1 MTREPAPERDAPS
14 ASRARAG
21 SPPVRE
27 AALAVITALET
38 WALRPGPTSD
48 ITPEA
53 LKALI
58 DEIEVLPEEGEP
70 FELVLDDLGRRVL
83 AHGVRP
89 WDPATLAHLHSPTL
103 PEAAATE
110 LAIGATNQSLDSYDQ
125 APAAT
130 LLEDHLVRW
139 LAGRLG
145 LPASTASGV
154 MTAGGTASNLLGLLL
169 ARDHATPHPVGDGG
183 LPAAAA
189 AWRIV
194 ASADAHFSVARAAAI
209 LGLGRRSVVPVATDP
224 DGRMDVAALDRTLD
238 RLDHDGLRAIA
249 VVGTAGTTDRGA
261 VDPLAALAD
270 RAAARGAWFH
280 VDAAVGVGFAFSDR
294 LRPRLDGL
302 ERADSITAD
311 LHKLAWQPIGAS
323 LLVVRDGARLAV
335 VRHPS
340 DYLDRPDADPDTDP
354 EGNGEGPLNL
364 VARSLDTSRRFDALK
379 VVASLRATGRRPLG
393 AMVEH
398 LVDTAAAV
406 ADRIAAD
413 PDLELVVP
421 PSSITVLFR
430 WHPAGWD
437 EARLDAANTA
447 IQRQLFAA
455 GRAVLGRTRHDGRVV
470 LKLTLVNPATTADD
484 IARVLALVRRGPA

>member
-1 MTREPAPERDAPS
+1 
-14 ASRARAG
+14 
-21 SPPVRE
+21 
-27 AALAVITALET
+27 
-38 WALRPGPTSD
+38 
-48 ITPEA
+48 
-53 LKALI
+53 
-58 DEIEVLPEEGEP
+58 
-70 FELVLDDLGRRVL
+70 
-83 AHGVRP
+83 
-89 WDPATLAHLHSPTL
+89 
-103 PEAAATE
+103 
-110 LAIGATNQSLDSYDQ
+110 
-125 APAAT
+125 
-130 LLEDHLVRW
+130 
-139 LAGRLG
+139 
-145 LPASTASGV
+145 
-154 MTAGGTASNLLGLLL
+154 
-169 ARDHATPHPVGDGG
+169 
-183 LPAAAA
+183 
-189 AWRIV
+189 
-194 ASADAHFSVARAAAI
+194 VARAAAI
-209 LGLGRRSVVPVATDP
+209 LGLGRRSVVPVAADP
-224 DGRMDVAALDRTLD
+224 DGRIDVAALDRTLD

-340 DYLDRPDADPDTDP
+340 DYLDRPDAHPDADP

-437 EARLDAANTA
+437 EARLDAANTT